1 MADER
6 MCESCGMPMRSAE
19 DFGGGR
25 IDNAYCVHCTDEA
38 GELKP
43 YEVVLAGMQ
52 HFAAQST
59 GVSEA
64 EALRMAK
71 EGMAKL
77 PAWRDYSA

>member
-1 MADER
+1 MTDETI
-6 MCESCGMPMRSAE
+6 CESCGMPMRSAD

-25 IDNAYCVHCTDEA
+25 TDNAYCVHCTDEA

-52 HFAAQST
+52 QFAVRSM
-59 GVSEA
+59 GVAES

-77 PAWRDYSA
+77 PAWRDHPA